1 MNSTADLSTNS
12 ATISHQIQS
21 AAFSSDRP
29 RAAVYIWI
37 ALALFGLGMIGCG
50 VAGSYYTN
58 IIDAPYVGP

>member
-29 RAAVYIWI
+29 RTAIWI

-58 IIDAPYVGP
+58 IIVAPYVGP

>member
-12 ATISHQIQS
+12 ATISHQIPPGVS
-21 AAFSSDRP
+21 SSDRP
-29 RAAVYIWI
+29 RTAVYFWF
-37 ALALFGLGMIGCG
+37 ALALFGLAMIGCG